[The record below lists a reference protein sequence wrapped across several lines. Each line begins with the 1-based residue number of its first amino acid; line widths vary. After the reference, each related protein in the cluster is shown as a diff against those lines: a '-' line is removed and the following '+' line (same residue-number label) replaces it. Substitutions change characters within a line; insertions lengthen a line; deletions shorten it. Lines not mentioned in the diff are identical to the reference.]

1 MRDMRPSLM
10 VQGKVGL
17 QTMAIIDN
25 MSGDTVIPFLVP
37 DNVCTAKVLDGSINL
52 LMQDVVPA
60 ALVCSLYAH

>member
-1 MRDMRPSLM
+1 M

-17 QTMAIIDN
+17 ETMAIIVWDN

-37 DNVCTAKVLDGSINL
+37 DNVCTAQVLDGSINL

>member
-1 MRDMRPSLM
+1 M

-37 DNVCTAKVLDGSINL
+37 DNVCSYSAGW
-52 LMQDVVPA
+52 Q
-60 ALVCSLYAH
+60 Y